1 MSTASRHI
9 AQPVRL
15 LRLLSA
21 CLLVAL
27 LSGCST
33 LSYVA
38 QAAAG
43 QWELVSAARP
53 IPAVIADPKTSE
65 QTRELLGEVE
75 RVRHFGW
82 QRGLKVGASYQKYVQ
97 LDRDYPIWFVNASA
111 PLAFRAKVFSF
122 PIVGSFP
129 GLAWF
134 DKKDAEAFRDRLS
147 KQGWDVNMRGVSA
160 FSTGGYFADPIVWSM
175 LSKSPGAVASLINT
189 VLHESVHATVL
200 IKDQQ
205 YFNESLASFI
215 ADTMTGEYL
224 QYATGQALPPELRAY
239 QSGKQFGQLR
249 VKQFNGFYQELDA
262 VYGSD
267 LPDAEKYARKNQIID
282 RIVRELRLAQRPNN
296 ATLIG
301 FRLYQVGGPN
311 FSALFA
317 ACGNDWRRFLSAVSG
332 VSTPD
337 FGQDQ
342 SSEVGP
348 VLDRLRERGCPTQLF
363 PIEPF
368 ERSDWRWKTK
378 QRRREEEQRERQTR
392 VLLKARSAATGAEIE
407 QK

>member
-1 MSTASRHI
+1 M
-9 AQPVRL
+9 
-15 LRLLSA
+15 SA
-21 CLLVAL
+21 CLLFGSSL

-38 QAAAG
+38 QAAGG
-43 QWELVSAARP
+43 QWELVSEARP
-53 IPAVIADPKTSE
+53 IPEVLADPKTSD
-65 QTRELLGEVE
+65 QTRDLLSEVE
-75 RVRHFGW
+75 KVRLYAW
-82 QRGLKVGASYQKYVQ
+82 QRGLKTGTNYRKYVE
-97 LDRDYPIWFVNASA
+97 LDREYPIWFVNACA
-111 PLAFRAKVFSF
+111 PLEFRAKVFTF

-134 DKKDAEAFRDRLS
+134 DKKSAERFRDRLS

-160 FSTGGYFADPIVWSM
+160 FSTGGYFPDPIVWSM
-175 LSKSPGAVASLINT
+175 LSKSPGAEASLINT

-205 YFNESLASFI
+205 FFNESLASFI

-224 QYATGQALPPELRAY
+224 QYTTGQAMPAELHAY
-239 QSGKQFGQLR
+239 LHAKEVGQQR

-267 LPDAEKYARKNQIID
+267 LPDAEKYARKKQIID
-282 RIVRELRLAQRPNN
+282 RLVKELRLSNRPNN

-311 FSALFA
+311 FTALYD
-317 ACGNDWRRFLSAVSG
+317 ACGHNWRRFLSAVSS

-337 FGQDQ
+337 FGQEQ
-342 SSEVGP
+342 SSEIGP
-348 VLDRLRERGCPTQLF
+348 VLDGLRERGCPAQLF

-368 ERSDWRWKTK
+368 EKGDWRWKTK
-378 QRRREEEQRERQTR
+378 QRRRVEEQRERQTR
-392 VLLKARSAATGAEIE
+392 VLLKAREAAETRR
-407 QK
+407 K